1 MATGLSLKVKTVSV
15 IHPLVRMHYGADELV
30 YILALVDY
38 YMHTLTP
45 WWKQHVLVGWGTL
58 YNACSHIEAL
68 VRICSGAGGLVVAL
82 VVRHL
87 LPLPLHRLPPR

>member
-1 MATGLSLKVKTVSV
+1 M
-15 IHPLVRMHYGADELV
+15 RYGADELE

-58 YNACSHIEAL
+58 YTMH
-68 VRICSGAGGLVVAL
+68 V
-82 VVRHL
+82 HT
-87 LPLPLHRLPPR
+87 

>member
-15 IHPLVRMHYGADELV
+15 IHPLVRMRYGADELE

-58 YNACSHIEAL
+58 YSACSHTHTDRRWCEYVL
-68 VRICSGAGGLVVAL
+68 V
-82 VVRHL
+82 
-87 LPLPLHRLPPR
+87 